1 MSLEVVT
8 PSAVAP
14 AVVDHELERYRV
26 LDRTAG
32 RDLQSLVDLIAQIC
46 EVPHAVINM
55 ISSTTQHQIVASGFE
70 PSICAREDSMCAA
83 VMDVPDAIVVAD
95 ASLDERFKANPFVT
109 GEIGAVRFYASAPI
123 VTPDGVP
130 LGRLCVFDLVPRELG
145 PVQQRALGVMASQV
159 MDLLELRFRSEA
171 LEESLA
177 ELTRAQEELR
187 RSNEHLTQFAGQV
200 SHDLRTPLTAI
211 LVNAE
216 MLAGEPVVE
225 SDAEV
230 AQMVEAVEQAG
241 HRMDGMIQQML
252 SFAQQGGRV
261 RSADV
266 DLEHVLGLVLK
277 DVAPLS
283 QRSNAHIVVGELPQ
297 VVGDS
302 DLIYSVLLNLMTN
315 AVKFARPG
323 ESPEVTISAEQRE
336 RHWRIRVD
344 DNGIGVPE
352 DRRESMFDLFTRDDH
367 DRVGHGIGLAT
378 ARRIV
383 EAHGGSIGME
393 ATASGGTS
401 VWFDLPL

>member
-1 MSLEVVT
+1 MSLE
-8 PSAVAP
+8 AVAP
-14 AVVDHELERYRV
+14 AAVDHELERYRV
-26 LDRTAG
+26 LDRTPG

-70 PSICAREDSMCAA
+70 PSICARADSMCAA
-83 VMDVPDAIVVAD
+83 VMDVPDSIVVAD
-95 ASLDERFKANPFVT
+95 VSIDDRFKDNPFVT

-130 LGRLCVFDLVPRELG
+130 LGRLCVFDVVPRELG
-145 PVQQRALGVMASQV
+145 PVQQKALGVMASQV

-216 MLAGEPVVE
+216 LLSTEPVVE
-225 SDAEV
+225 SDTDV
-230 AQMVEAVEQAG
+230 KQMVEAVEQAG
-241 HRMDGMIQQML
+241 HRMDAMIQQML
-252 SFAQQGGRV
+252 SFAQQGGRL
-261 RSADV
+261 RSTEV
-266 DLEHVLGLVLK
+266 DLGHVLDLVLK
-277 DVAPLS
+277 DVAPLA
-283 QRSNAHIVVGELPQ
+283 QRSDAQIVVGELPR
-297 VVGDS
+297 VMGDA

-315 AVKFARPG
+315 AIKFARPN
-323 ESPEVTISAEQRE
+323 ERPQVTVSAERRD

-378 ARRIV
+378 ARRII
-383 EAHGGSIGME
+383 EAHGGSIGMDG
-393 ATASGGTS
+393 AASDGTS

>member
-1 MSLEVVT
+1 MSQDVIGT
-8 PSAVAP
+8 TAA
-14 AVVDHELERYRV
+14 DHELERYRV
-26 LDRTAG
+26 LDRAPG

-46 EVPHAVINM
+46 DVPHAAINM
-55 ISSTTQHQIVASGFE
+55 ISSTHQHQIVAAGFE
-70 PSICAREDSMCAA
+70 ASVCARDDSMCAV
-83 VMDVPDAIVVAD
+83 VMDDRNPIVVSD
-95 ASLDERFKANPFVT
+95 ASVDERFRDNPFVT

-123 VTPDGVP
+123 VTPDDVP
-130 LGRLCVFDLVPRELG
+130 IGRLCVFDLVPRELT

-171 LEESLA
+171 LEESLQ
-177 ELTRAQEELR
+177 ELTRAQEDLR

-216 MLAGEPVVE
+216 LLATEPVVE
-225 SDAEV
+225 SDVEV

-241 HRMDGMIQQML
+241 HRMDSMIQQML
-252 SFAQQGGRV
+252 SFAQQGGRLR
-261 RSADV
+261 RSQV
-266 DLEHVLGLVLK
+266 DLRRVLDLVLK
-277 DVAPLS
+277 DVGPLS
-283 QRSNAHIVVGELPQ
+283 QRSDARIVVGELPQ
-297 VVGDS
+297 VAGDS

-315 AVKFARPG
+315 AIKFARPG
-323 ESPEVTISAEQRE
+323 ERPEVTVSAEGFE
-336 RHWRIRVD
+336 HHWRIRVD

-352 DRRESMFDLFTRDDH
+352 DRRESMFELFARDDH

-378 ARRIV
+378 ARRII
-383 EAHGGSIGME
+383 EAHGGSIGMD

>member
-1 MSLEVVT
+1 MSLELVDPT
-8 PSAVAP
+8 S
-14 AVVDHELERYRV
+14 VDHELARYRV

-46 EVPHAVINM
+46 DVPHAVINM

-70 PSICAREDSMCAA
+70 PSICARDDSMCAA
-83 VMDVPDAIVVAD
+83 VMDVPDSIVVAD
-95 ASLDERFKANPFVT
+95 ASVDDRFKDNPFVT
-109 GEIGAVRFYASAPI
+109 GEIGAVRFYGSAPI
-123 VTPDGVP
+123 VTPDGVSI
-130 LGRLCVFDLVPRELG
+130 GRLCVFDLIPRELS
-145 PVQQRALGVMASQV
+145 PVQRRALGVMAAQV
-159 MDLLELRFRSEA
+159 MDLLELRFRSQA
-171 LEESLA
+171 LEDSLE
-177 ELTRAQEELR
+177 ELTRAQEDLR

-216 MLAGEPVVE
+216 LLSTEPVVE
-225 SDAEV
+225 NDAEV

-241 HRMDGMIQQML
+241 HRMDAMIQQML
-252 SFAQQGGRV
+252 SFAQQGGRL
-261 RSADV
+261 RSTEV
-266 DLEHVLGLVLK
+266 DLGHVLDLVLK

-283 QRSNAHIVVGELPQ
+283 QRSDAQIVVGELPR
-297 VVGDS
+297 VMGDS

-315 AVKFARPG
+315 AIKFARPN
-323 ESPEVTISAEQRE
+323 ERPQVTVSAEHRD

-352 DRRESMFDLFTRDDH
+352 DRRESMFDLFARDDH

-383 EAHGGSIGME
+383 EAHGGSIGMDD
-393 ATASGGTS
+393 AAAGGTS